1 MSARGAMT
9 KSDTASAVDAWMV
22 ERYRA
27 MPPAEKIAIASR
39 LGATVLQL
47 AYARVRTESPEISD
61 DEADRRVRALIWPA
75 PLHAAFFAARA
86 RRRAATADMFR

>member
-1 MSARGAMT
+1 MT

-47 AYARVRTESPEISD
+47 AYA
-61 DEADRRVRALIWPA
+61 
-75 PLHAAFFAARA
+75 
-86 RRRAATADMFR
+86 